1 MLFAVY
7 SVLAVADAVLNKA
20 LEPSPSDASPGLSAD
35 SSPGPNAASPG
46 ASPSLSASPSPGA
59 GAELASL
66 TLLAQRRDML
76 SHTLQKSSAGIEGRG
91 SASSQG
97 LGSAQGRG
105 LTPAGS
111 PLPLPALSWEQV
123 QCNVFIVTLYNTLRY
138 TTSTHEPPSPSL
150 LSLPSLTM
158 YTSSMTS
165 PPPFLSSSH
174 LSSPHLTP
182 PLYSSPYS
190 TSLSMLLLPP
200 HLINMYNQTTMS

>member
-20 LEPSPSDASPGLSAD
+20 LEPSPSDASPGASA
-35 SSPGPNAASPG
+35 G
-46 ASPSLSASPSPGA
+46 ASPGA

-138 TTSTHEPPSPSL
+138 TTSTHEPPSLSL
-150 LSLPSLTM
+150 LSLPSLPCT
-158 YTSSMTS
+158 
-165 PPPFLSSSH
+165 H
-174 LSSPHLTP
+174 L
-182 PLYSSPYS
+182 
-190 TSLSMLLLPP
+190 
-200 HLINMYNQTTMS
+200 Q